1 MEMNIAVCDDQPEV
15 LDVVENML
23 REIPEVERVE
33 TYQDI
38 RHMRDEFEDGK
49 RPDVLIMDICHEYN
63 TRVPETEE
71 RQEGIDYAYEL
82 NQKFPEL
89 QIIYLTG
96 YTTRY
101 SQHIFLKPVNL
112 VGYLT
117 KPVNADIL
125 EKLLKIAKERRAR
138 KMKSG

>member
-38 RHMRDEFEDGK
+38 RHMRDGFEDGK

-63 TRVPETEE
+63 TKIPETAEIPGAADHLPDRIYDE
-71 RQEGIDYAYEL
+71 IFPAY
-82 NQKFPEL
+82 FPEAG
-89 QIIYLTG
+89 QSRGISHEAGERG
-96 YTTRY
+96 Y
-101 SQHIFLKPVNL
+101 P
-112 VGYLT
+112 
-117 KPVNADIL
+117 
-125 EKLLKIAKERRAR
+125 
-138 KMKSG
+138 